1 MKDTKLYLATCSQCG
16 AKFRRK
22 TRTELLSAIREHVW
36 KFHRAWMIKRIKAG
50 QKEDN
55 PGLIAILSAVLL
67 GIEAVT
73 AILRLAKKKRV
84 EDVHSV
90 VTVLTP
96 VLPKNVVT
104 VWTAGYQAHKIYKGG
119 KRG

>member
-1 MKDTKLYLATCSQCG
+1 MKLYLATCSQCG
-16 AKFRRK
+16 VKFRRR
-22 TRTELLSAIREHVW
+22 TRTELLSAIRKHVW

-50 QKEDN
+50 RHDDN

-67 GIEAVT
+67 GVEAVGG
-73 AILRLAKKKRV
+73 ILKLAKKKRI
-84 EDVHSV
+84 EDAHGV

-104 VWTAGYQAHKIYKGG
+104 IWTSSYRAYRIYKM
-119 KRG
+119 KKKD

>member
-1 MKDTKLYLATCSQCG
+1 MKLYLAKCSQCG
-16 AKFRRK
+16 QKFRRK
-22 TRTELLSAIREHVW
+22 TRTELLSAIRKHIW

-50 QKEDN
+50 RKEDN